1 MAAKPSLHSILNATD
16 NLIATPRSLG
26 FQSPVAAG
34 IERLIMKI
42 VVIGGSGLIGSK
54 LVNKLREHGHEAV
67 AASPASGVDT
77 LTGAGVAE
85 VLTGAQVVVD
95 VSNSPSFED
104 AAVLKFFETSTR
116 NLLSAEKA
124 AGVGHHVALS
134 VVGAER
140 SPDSGYMRAKLAQEK
155 LIKAGTVPYTILRA
169 TQFFEFI
176 GRIADDATE
185 GNTVRL
191 PPALMQPCAA
201 DDVAAALVR
210 VALELPVNG
219 TVELAGPEPIRMD
232 ELARRLLSAKND
244 ARQVTADAHARY
256 FGAELND
263 QSLTPGDNP
272 RIGVT
277 RFEEWLSRSVSRAAA

>member
-1 MAAKPSLHSILNATD
+1 
-16 NLIATPRSLG
+16 
-26 FQSPVAAG
+26 
-34 IERLIMKI
+34 MKV

-85 VLTGAQVVVD
+85 ALTGTQVVVD

-140 SPDSGYMRAKLAQEK
+140 SPDSGYMRAKVAQEK
-155 LIKAGTVPYTILRA
+155 LIKSGTVPYTILRA

-185 GNTVRL
+185 DNTVRL
-191 PPALMQPCAA
+191 PSALMQPVAA
-201 DDVAAALVR
+201 DDVAAALAR
-210 VALELPVNG
+210 VATESAVNG

-232 ELARRLLSAKND
+232 ELARRLLSAKHD
-244 ARQVTADAHARY
+244 ARNVTVDAHARY

-263 QSLTPGDNP
+263 QSLTPGKSP
-272 RIGVT
+272 RIGPT